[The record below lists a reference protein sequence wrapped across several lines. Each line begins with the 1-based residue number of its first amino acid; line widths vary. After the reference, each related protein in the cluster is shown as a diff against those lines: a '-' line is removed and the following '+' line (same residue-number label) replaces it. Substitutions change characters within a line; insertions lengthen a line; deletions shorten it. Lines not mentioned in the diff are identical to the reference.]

1 MADLMVRPMHLDDV
15 RTAERLLAHGGP
27 GSATLEEWRCLTEH
41 LLGTDPAGAWVAELG
56 AEMVGFASS
65 YRRDLL
71 WMLASHAVAPGPTSH
86 GVGTAVLGAALTHSR
101 GCLRG
106 MLTAGDDPRGF
117 RRFRAAG
124 FDLHPQ
130 MRLDGVVDRTVLPV
144 VEHVREG
151 NTADVDLLDS
161 LDRRLRDAAHG
172 VDHALLR
179 ETCAL
184 LVTDR
189 PSGSGYAYLDD
200 RGQVVLLAATNRRT
214 AAALLWQGLALT
226 EPGWEVSIEHIT
238 AANHWAIDV
247 GLAAGLEVS
256 TSGYL
261 GLRGMKPPSPYLHHG
276 RLL

>member
-1 MADLMVRPMHLDDV
+1 MVRPMHLDDV
-15 RTAERLLAHGGP
+15 ESAERLRARGGSRNDTHP
-27 GSATLEEWRCLTEH
+27 QWRRLTEH
-41 LLGTDPAGAWVAELG
+41 LLGTDPAGAWVAEVGTEL
-56 AEMVGFASS
+56 VGFASS
-65 YRRDLL
+65 CRRDLL
-71 WMLASHAVAPGPTSH
+71 WILASHAVAPDADRQ
-86 GVGTAVLGAALTHSR
+86 GVGAALLGAALTHSR

-106 MLTAGDDPRGF
+106 MLSATADPLDF
-117 RRFRAAG
+117 RRFRSAG

-130 MRLDGVVDRTVLPV
+130 MRLQGVVDRSSLPV
-144 VEHVREG
+144 VEHVHEG
-151 NTADVDLLDS
+151 TAGDVHLLDS

-172 VDHALLR
+172 VDHSLLR
-179 ETCAL
+179 ESCAL

-189 PSGSGYAYLDD
+189 PAGSGYAYVDG
-200 RGQVVLLAATNRRT
+200 RGQVVLLAATHRRT
-214 AAALLWQGLALT
+214 AADLLWQGLALT
-226 EPGWEVSIEHIT
+226 APGTEVSLEHVT

>member
-1 MADLMVRPMHLDDV
+1 MVRPMHLDDV
-15 RTAERLLAHGGP
+15 AAAERLLTQDDLRNGTRAQ
-27 GSATLEEWRCLTEH
+27 WRRVTTH
-41 LLGTDPAGAWVAELG
+41 LLGTDPAGAWVAEVGSEL
-56 AEMVGFASS
+56 VGFASS

-71 WMLASHAVAPGPTSH
+71 WMLASHAVAPGPDRQ
-86 GVGTAVLGAALTHSR
+86 GVGTAVLSAALTHSR

-106 MLTAGDDPRGF
+106 MLSAGDDPQDF
-117 RRFRAAG
+117 HRFRAAG
-124 FDLHPQ
+124 FELHPQ
-130 MRLDGVVDRTVLPV
+130 MRLRGVVDRSVLPV
-144 VEHVREG
+144 VEHVHEG
-151 NTADVDLLDS
+151 GAADVDLLDS

-172 VDHALLR
+172 VDHSLLR
-179 ETCAL
+179 ESCAL

-189 PSGSGYAYLDD
+189 PAGSGYAYLDTH
-200 RGQVVLLAATNRRT
+200 GQVVLLAATTRRT

-226 EPGWEVSIEHIT
+226 AAGGEVTIEHVT

-276 RLL
+276 WLL